1 MPQRIGNSTSFA
13 AATVAL
19 AALLAAAPARAESN
33 TSRSET
39 PVDVELVIAVDVSLS
54 MDVEE
59 QTLQREGYVKA
70 FLDPMVIRAI
80 EDGIHGKIAVA
91 YVEWAGAITQF
102 VAVDWMLIDGK
113 PAATEMSALLAEAPI
128 SRRRR
133 TSISGA
139 LTYSGDLFDN
149 NGFRGLRRVI
159 DVSGD
164 GPNNQ
169 GGRVDFTRDNI
180 TARGI
185 TVNGLPFVPDPDGP
199 LSLFDLPELD
209 IYYED
214 CVIGGPGAFS
224 LPVYSAQEFAEAIR
238 NKLVLEI
245 AGIMPAPAPGRLE
258 PIPAATTATRIPC
271 DIGERQWQM
280 FMDGDTP

>member
-1 MPQRIGNSTSFA
+1 MRRRKATRIVFA
-13 AATVAL
+13 AAILV
-19 AALLAAAPARAESN
+19 LAAAAVCMPPAAQDGEAQNR
-33 TSRSET
+33 ET
-39 PVDVELVIAVDVSLS
+39 PVDLELVIAVDVSLS
-54 MDVEE
+54 MDIDE

-70 FLDPMVIRAI
+70 FLDPMVVRAI

-91 YVEWAGAITQF
+91 YVEWAGAISQF
-102 VAVDWMLIDGK
+102 VAIDWIVIDDRVS
-113 PAATEMSALLAEAPI
+113 AAEMSALLAEAPI
-128 SRRRR
+128 SRLRR

-139 LTYSGDLFDN
+139 LVFSGSLFDD
-149 NGFRGLRRVI
+149 NGYLGLRRVI

-169 GGRVDFTRDNI
+169 GGRVDIARDAI

-185 TVNGLPFVPDPDGP
+185 TINGLPFVPDPDRP

-209 IYYED
+209 DYYED

-224 LPVYSAQEFAEAIR
+224 LPVYSAREFAEAIR

-245 AGIMPAPAPGRLE
+245 AGTERAPVASPDR
-258 PIPAATTATRIPC
+258 PIPAATATRIPC

-280 FMDGDTP
+280 FMDGDR